1 MKRKLLFSI
10 TKKDLV
16 IQYFSGT
23 GPGGQ
28 NRNKNQNCVR
38 LRHIESG
45 VTTTGQSNKERT
57 SNRKEAFK
65 NLVKHPKFKMWHSA
79 KVHEILSGQT
89 IDQKVD
95 EMMHLQ
101 NLKFEIQEDGK
112 WVEGVI
118 DDS

>member
-1 MKRKLLFSI
+1 MKKELLFSI

-16 IQYFSGT
+16 IQYFSGV
-23 GPGGQ
+23 GAGGQ
-28 NRNKNQNCVR
+28 HRNRHKNCVR

-45 VTTTGQSNKERT
+45 VITTGQSNKERI

-65 NLVKHPKFKMWHSA
+65 NLIKHPKFRMWHSA

-89 IDQKVD
+89 IDEKVD
-95 EMMHLQ
+95 EMMHSH

-112 WVEGVI
+112 WVEDVI
-118 DDS
+118 DA